1 MWWMCAGGLTWL
13 LLLFEVSYSCVMYW
27 VEQLCEINSYM
38 PGHKLYTCDM
48 IGQHET
54 KKKKKSVNFFCF
66 FEQQD
71 K

>member
-1 MWWMCAGGLTWL
+1 MVNSSL
-13 LLLFEVSYSCVMYW
+13 CVFITQLYTIPTT
-27 VEQLCEINSYM
+27 EQLCKINSYM